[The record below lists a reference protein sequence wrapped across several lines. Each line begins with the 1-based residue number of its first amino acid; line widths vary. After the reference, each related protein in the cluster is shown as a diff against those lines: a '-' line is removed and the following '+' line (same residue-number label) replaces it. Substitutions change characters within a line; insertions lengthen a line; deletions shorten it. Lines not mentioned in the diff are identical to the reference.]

1 MSTCAQI
8 DASVCGEHLN
18 CPRCGL
24 SIEVRPYRTA
34 IRHCPRCVARNRV
47 IVELFFSSALP
58 ADVRYDESL
67 LSQAQRLALVIKT
80 SDGHLAPAIDER
92 AALPPSAATTGH
104 LPALSPAGR
113 AGSRLQRSASS
124 A

>member
-8 DASVCGEHLN
+8 DASVCYEHLN

-24 SIEVRPYRTA
+24 SIEVRPYRTQ
-34 IRHCPRCVARNRV
+34 IRHCPRCVAHNRV
-47 IVELFFSSALP
+47 IVELFSSALP
-58 ADVRYDESL
+58 PDVRYDENSL
-67 LSQAQRLALVIKT
+67 PQAQRLALVIKT
-80 SDGHLAPAIDER
+80 FDGHLTPAIDER
-92 AALPPSAATTGH
+92 AALPPRAATTGH